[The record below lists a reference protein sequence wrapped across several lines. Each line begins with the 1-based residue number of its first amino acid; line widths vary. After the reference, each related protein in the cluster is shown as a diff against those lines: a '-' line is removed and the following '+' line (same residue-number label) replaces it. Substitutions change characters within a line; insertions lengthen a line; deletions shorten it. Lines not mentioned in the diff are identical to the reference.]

1 MKIMGLQFL
10 GTCCHLISTR
20 PFVSLNLSIFN
31 EYSIRTTF
39 KNRVFGF
46 QPQTSFLHTIVSDV
60 AVCNLKDHLIHVY
73 THTLGLQLLGYL
85 STKSFDWTPNTSSD
99 TFDIFEF
106 NAVTLHHL
114 FTSRSRDNA
123 LPTVLSTTNG
133 EHLSEHISF
142 KLVD

>member
-1 MKIMGLQFL
+1 MFCVQLYIIFCYSLLILMTRNISLKQSLAYKEFVYKLSMKIMGLQFL

-73 THTLGLQLLGYL
+73 AHTLGLQLLGYL
-85 STKSFDWTPNTSSD
+85 STKSFD
-99 TFDIFEF
+99 
-106 NAVTLHHL
+106 
-114 FTSRSRDNA
+114 
-123 LPTVLSTTNG
+123 
-133 EHLSEHISF
+133 
-142 KLVD
+142 

>member
-1 MKIMGLQFL
+1 MGLQFL
-10 GTCCHLISTR
+10 STCWHLISTR
-20 PFVSLNLSIFN
+20 PFVSFNLSIFN
-31 EYSIRTTF
+31 RYSFRTTS
-39 KNRVFGF
+39 KNKVFGF

-73 THTLGLQLLGYL
+73 AHTLGLQLLGYL
-85 STKSFDWTPNTSSD
+85 STTFVDQTPNTSSD

-114 FTSRSRDNA
+114 FTCQSRDYA

-133 EHLSEHISF
+133 EHLSEHIPF